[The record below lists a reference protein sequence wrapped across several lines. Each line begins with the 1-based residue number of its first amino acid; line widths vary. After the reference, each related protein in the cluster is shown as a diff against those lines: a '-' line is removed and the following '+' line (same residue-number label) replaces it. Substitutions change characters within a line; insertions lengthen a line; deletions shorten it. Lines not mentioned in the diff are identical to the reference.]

1 MPAAVFAFCNGLC
14 NDRGY
19 IMNFVR
25 DIYELYGEFYELCG
39 EFYKLYVGL
48 AKLLDFLYT

>member
-1 MPAAVFAFCNGLC
+1 MS
-14 NDRGY
+14 
-19 IMNFVR
+19 FVR
-25 DIYELYGEFYELCG
+25 DIYELDGEFYELCR

>member
-1 MPAAVFAFCNGLC
+1 MPAAVFAFCNDLC
-14 NDRGY
+14 NGRGY

-25 DIYELYGEFYELCG
+25 DIYELCG

>member
-1 MPAAVFAFCNGLC
+1 
-14 NDRGY
+14 
-19 IMNFVR
+19 MNFVR

-39 EFYKLYVGL
+39 EFYELYVGL

>member
-1 MPAAVFAFCNGLC
+1 
-14 NDRGY
+14 
-19 IMNFVR
+19 MNFVR

>member
-1 MPAAVFAFCNGLC
+1 MSFEW
-14 NDRGY
+14 
-19 IMNFVR
+19 
-25 DIYELYGEFYELCG
+25 DIYELYG

>member
-1 MPAAVFAFCNGLC
+1 MS
-14 NDRGY
+14 
-19 IMNFVR
+19 FVW
-25 DIYELYGEFYELCG
+25 DIYELYGEFYELCR